1 VVVVR
6 MVVRMVVVRRG
17 VVRGLS
23 IVAVI
28 VVLLV
33 VALVV
38 VVVAAA
44 GRCVCKWM
52 LLGRG
57 CGSVVQIGMLGW
69 PVEIVEVLRSRSVKV

>member
-1 VVVVR
+1 
-6 MVVRMVVVRRG
+6 MVVRMDVVRRR

-33 VALVV
+33 VALVVVVV